1 MGFFCM
7 FNINFYYICTKQ
19 FVMRIAIRAGE
30 LERYIWTVKVLGL
43 TGAPFSKLRQREV
56 EVYAYLNMVYNRYIN
71 LGEEEANAL
80 TFNKNRKKEICE
92 YFGITIEN
100 FYNILVTLRRHGLLK
115 EDKIKMRL
123 RPVNEI
129 VIQFKDGVQGKG

>member
-1 MGFFCM
+1 
-7 FNINFYYICTKQ
+7 
-19 FVMRIAIRAGE
+19 MRIAIRAGE

-123 RPVNEI
+123 RNVNEI

>member
-1 MGFFCM
+1 M